1 MATKFDDAL
10 DGIRAAITQ
19 STKRFQASE
28 GNINY
33 ASAITHLVD
42 SYSRLQS
49 IALIEELGVQFRL
62 ANGTEKGT
70 GDFTADNQLDRLFGK
85 STKN

>member
-1 MATKFDDAL
+1 MPTKFDDAL
-10 DGIRAAITQ
+10 DGILAAITQ
-19 STKRFQASE
+19 STKRFQADAN
-28 GNINY
+28 NINF

-70 GDFTADNQLDRLFGK
+70 GDFSADNQMDRLFGK

>member
-1 MATKFDDAL
+1 MPTKFDDAL
-10 DGIRAAITQ
+10 DGILAAITQ
-19 STKRFQASE
+19 STVRFQ
-28 GNINY
+28 GGPDYINY

-70 GDFTADNQLDRLFGK
+70 GDFSADNQMDRLFGK
-85 STKN
+85 GTKN